1 MALPWLAA
9 LKIIPWKDVVEAAPA
24 VVAAAKSL
32 RKPKATKES
41 AAPAE
46 ASAPAAHDP
55 DAALAQLRRQL
66 NEHAARI
73 DALQSTL
80 ADLAEHNLRL
90 VAAVDL
96 LRRRTRWLLAGTTL
110 ALALAFAAAYQLTR

>member
-32 RKPKATKES
+32 RKTKVS
-41 AAPAE
+41 KDAP
-46 ASAPAAHDP
+46 SAPQTPPQDP
-55 DAALAQLRRQL
+55 DAAVLQLSQQL
-66 NEHAARI
+66 SDHAARI
-73 DALQSTL
+73 DALQAMV

-90 VAAVDL
+90 IDAVDV
-96 LRRRTRWLLAGTTL
+96 LRRRTRWLLAGT
-110 ALALAFAAAYQLTR
+110 ALALAVALAVGYHLTR